1 VAVIRIL
8 IVDDNELVRKHLKNF
23 LQGAD
28 GTFNVCGEAG
38 DGVQAVLKAHEL
50 KPDAVILDLAMPL
63 MDGISAAREIAKET
77 PAMAMFLY
85 TLHMSPQVEV
95 EALSAGIRKVVAK
108 PSASDLVPLLRNLGK
123 AQGPQETVSSPVK
136 DPSTPTH

>member
-1 VAVIRIL
+1 MIRIL

-28 GTFNVCGEAG
+28 GTFTVCGEAG
-38 DGVQAVLKAHEL
+38 DGIQAVLKAHEL

-63 MDGISAAREIAKET
+63 MDGISAAREIAKT
-77 PAMAMFLY
+77 APGLAMFLY

-108 PSASDLVPLLRNLGK
+108 PSAGDLVPLLRIIGK
-123 AQGPQETVSSPVK
+123 GQAPAESVPSPVK
-136 DPSTPTH
+136 DPSNLSH